1 MAAQYHF
8 YLYDETDDGVDL
20 KLWEWPRLTPQD
32 AQLAGN
38 KICEDGLPAVNTSI
52 PQGDYYV
59 AFGSPDCAAHH
70 VNLTT
75 ALISGCG
82 RTDLVPCTVGTDC
95 ADCGRSASATAAATT
110 RRRRAAEALPALD
123 DAHELRHLST
133 VLKTATSYHLPA
145 PWLQAMQIT
154 HHWNANEP
162 HGPGA

>member
-1 MAAQYHF
+1 M
-8 YLYDETDDGVDL
+8 
-20 KLWEWPRLTPQD
+20 
-32 AQLAGN
+32 
-38 KICEDGLPAVNTSI
+38 NTSI

-70 VNLTT
+70 VNLST
-75 ALISGCG
+75 ALVSGCG
-82 RTDLVPCTVGTDC
+82 RIDLVPCLSGTDC

-145 PWLQAMQIT
+145 PWLRAMRIT
-154 HHWNANEP
+154 HHWNSNEP

>member
-1 MAAQYHF
+1 VAAQYHL

-20 KLWEWPRLTPQD
+20 KLWEWPRITPQD

-38 KICEDGLPAVNTSI
+38 NFCEDGLPAVNTSI

-70 VNLTT
+70 VNLST
-75 ALISGCG
+75 ALVSGCG
-82 RTDLVPCTVGTDC
+82 RIDLVPCLSGTDC

-145 PWLQAMQIT
+145 PWLRALQIT
-154 HHWNANEP
+154 HHWTS
-162 HGPGA
+162 